1 MLGILCPNVGAVF
14 TTKGLR
20 FSRAGLADFETSA
33 MGLAHVFYADRLES
47 AIDEVFK
54 IDGGRLSIAS

>member
-33 MGLAHVFYADRLES
+33 IGVGSCFLR
-47 AIDEVFK
+47 
-54 IDGGRLSIAS
+54 